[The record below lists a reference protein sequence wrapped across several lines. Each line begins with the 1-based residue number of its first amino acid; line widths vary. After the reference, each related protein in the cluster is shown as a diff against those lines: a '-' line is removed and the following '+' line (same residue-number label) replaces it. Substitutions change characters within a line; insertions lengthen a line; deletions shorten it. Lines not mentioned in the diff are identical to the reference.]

1 MDRITFI
8 LIALFVWI
16 LTIIL
21 VIVVLKLINNKEK
34 KKLKAEIEKLEK
46 EKNMVISASML
57 SELNKVEALVNNDEI
72 KKFDKKIKKSID
84 FFIVKILKN
93 FAFKR
98 KILNFQRTII

>member
-34 KKLKAEIEKLEK
+34 KKLKAYRTYNFSFIEQ
-46 EKNMVISASML
+46 
-57 SELNKVEALVNNDEI
+57 
-72 KKFDKKIKKSID
+72 
-84 FFIVKILKN
+84 IL
-93 FAFKR
+93 
-98 KILNFQRTII
+98 

>member
-8 LIALFVWI
+8 LIALLVWI

-21 VIVVLKLINNKEK
+21 VIVVLNLINNKEK

-98 KILNFQRTII
+98 KILNFQRIII